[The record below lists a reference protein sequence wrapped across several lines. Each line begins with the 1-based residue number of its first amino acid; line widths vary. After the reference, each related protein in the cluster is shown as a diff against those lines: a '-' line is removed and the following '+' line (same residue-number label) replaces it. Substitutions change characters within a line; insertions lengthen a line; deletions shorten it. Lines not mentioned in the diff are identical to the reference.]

1 MIDVKVSK
9 SCYGSSG
16 KVRLVCLYG
25 IVVNLLV
32 FLGFLLYEILGR
44 YYEDMTYKI
53 LFLFLGVVIL
63 GGEGRYIINSES
75 FLMKIYVRNF
85 FKVLEMV
92 ISFFLVKK
100 LFFVIYL
107 KRFIDYLL
115 YFRYYVKNWVYSGK

>member
-63 GGEGRYIINSES
+63 GGEGRYIISSES

-92 ISFFLVKK
+92 TFFFSKK
-100 LFFVIYL
+100 VVFCYLFKKIY
-107 KRFIDYLL
+107 
-115 YFRYYVKNWVYSGK
+115 